1 MTDTFLDQANTDAP
15 ELLHAYAMLHLRAQ
29 HDLNGNPRRLFV
41 LISRKGDVT
50 YVSGVWDEGYSG
62 RNAVPAPYRDMA
74 RNACLVNVSAT
85 EYRRYKMLE
94 RI

>member
-15 ELLHAYAMLHLRAQ
+15 ELLHAYAMLHLRAP
-29 HDLNGNPRRLFV
+29 HDRNGNPRHLFV
-41 LISRKGDVT
+41 LISRKGDAT
-50 YVSGVWDEGYSG
+50 YVSGVWNEGYDG
-62 RNAVPAPYRDMA
+62 PNAVPGPYRDMA
-74 RNACLVNVSAT
+74 HNACLVNVSPA